1 MMPVMNS
8 SFQLPVIDE
17 EGGINDYNI
26 GDFLTTRAH
35 TGDDCAYSWDT
46 SGHIIV
52 GPNSYDIEPYYI
64 MVKNRGVENAST
76 K

>member
-26 GDFLTTRAH
+26 GDFLATRAH
-35 TGDDCAYSWDT
+35 TGDDCAYS
-46 SGHIIV
+46 
-52 GPNSYDIEPYYI
+52 
-64 MVKNRGVENAST
+64 
-76 K
+76 

>member
-26 GDFLTTRAH
+26 GDFLTTRAD
-35 TGDDCAYSWDT
+35 TGDDCAYS
-46 SGHIIV
+46 
-52 GPNSYDIEPYYI
+52 
-64 MVKNRGVENAST
+64 
-76 K
+76 